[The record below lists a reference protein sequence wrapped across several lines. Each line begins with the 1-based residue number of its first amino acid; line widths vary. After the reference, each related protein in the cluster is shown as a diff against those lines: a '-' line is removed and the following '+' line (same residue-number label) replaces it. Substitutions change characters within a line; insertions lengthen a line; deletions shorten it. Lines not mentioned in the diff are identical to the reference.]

1 MRNKMSYE
9 EFKAEYIKTFNL
21 MMKYSPKQAGSS
33 VYAEKMAKLADE
45 YPDFADAVENE

>member
-1 MRNKMSYE
+1 MSYE

-21 MMKYSPKQAGSS
+21 MMRYAPNQVGSS
-33 VYAEKMAKLADE
+33 VYAEAMAKLSDE